1 MLVSAG
7 ELSTSATIPLGLRLS
22 IFHHKRNPRHH
33 HHHLPTP
40 TNPLL
45 RRLEIRASPPW
56 TTSARATQTQT
67 PSLEEEE
74 GESDRSPFE
83 RDDDDDDGE
92 DEALRDAK
100 AFDSPHYEVK
110 ELSELPEQWR
120 RAKVA
125 WLCKEV
131 PSHRQATLLRLL
143 NAQRK
148 WVTQEDLS
156 YVAVHCMRI
165 RENEAGFR
173 VYKWMSQQHW
183 FQFDFALAT
192 RLADYLGK
200 DRKFSKC
207 REIFDE
213 IVNRER
219 VPSESTFHIL
229 IVAYLSAP
237 IEGCVEEACTMY
249 NRMIQIGGY
258 SPRLSLHNS
267 LFRALLRKPGGGSK
281 HYLKQ
286 AEFIFHNLVTTNL
299 EIQKDIYSGLIWLHS
314 YQDVIDRGRI
324 TELREEMKQ
333 RGVEESVDV
342 LLSVLRACSKEGDV
356 EEAEITWLKL
366 LDTGYSL
373 PSQAFVYR
381 MEVYAKIG
389 EPMKSL
395 EIFKGMQEAGIPTS
409 VVAYHKIIELMSK
422 AQELKITEA
431 LMDEFIG
438 SGKKPLMPSY
448 IDLMNMY
455 FSLGLHDRL
464 ESTFS
469 ECISRCRPNR
479 TIYNIYM
486 DSLIRVGNLE
496 KAEQIFNEMI
506 TGGTVSTNAR
516 SCNIILGGYLT
527 SKEFLKAEKIYDMM
541 HQKKYDIDP
550 QLLDEIEYI
559 LSLNKKM
566 MKKPVKL
573 KLDEEQREI
582 LMGLLLGGVR
592 IESDEQK
599 KIHAVFFEFR
609 EGSDVHSVLKTHI
622 HERYHEWLTSFC
634 MLRDGNDE
642 VPYRF
647 STVAHSNF
655 GIFADQ
661 FYRSGRP
668 SIPKLIHRWLS
679 PRVLAYWYMQGGLRT
694 SSGDIVLKL
703 KGGSQEDL
711 ERVVR
716 TFQMRSLNCKVK
728 RKGRISWIGF
738 QEEAAN
744 RIWELMEPYVLEDL
758 KDVLKPEGQ
767 KMVLEEKLNDSI
779 QLNHVE

>member
-1 MLVSAG
+1 MQVMLVSAG
-7 ELSTSATIPLGLRLS
+7 ELSTSATIPL
-22 IFHHKRNPRHH
+22 
-33 HHHLPTP
+33 
-40 TNPLL
+40 
-45 RRLEIRASPPW
+45 A
-56 TTSARATQTQT
+56 
-67 PSLEEEE
+67 
-74 GESDRSPFE
+74 D
-83 RDDDDDDGE
+83 DDDDDDGE
-92 DEALRDAK
+92 DEALRDAR
-100 AFDSPHYEVK
+100 ALDSPHYEVK

-249 NRMIQIGGY
+249 NSMIQIGGY

-267 LFRALLRKPGGGSK
+267 LFRALVRKPGGGSK

-333 RGVEESVDV
+333 RGLEESVDV

-455 FSLGLHDRL
+455 FNLGLHDRL

-506 TGGTVSTNAR
+506 TGGTVNTNAR

-527 SKEFLKAEKIYDMM
+527 SKEFVKAEKIYDMM

-550 QLLDEIEYI
+550 QFLDEIEYI
-559 LSLNKKM
+559 LRLNKKM

-609 EGSDVHSVLKTHI
+609 EDSDVHSVLKTHI

-703 KGGSQEDL
+703 KGGSREDL

-738 QEEAAN
+738 QGEAAN

-779 QLNHVE
+779 QLNHVV